1 MYIASFLI
9 PSFLTSCFS
18 TPPFNS
24 THWGAHAL
32 HTQGACIFN
41 LDHTRFTCEMCYTC
55 TLQTCTCT
63 SQNVL
68 YTYCSLRLTGTV
80 HVHRYSVHVHGLQM
94 SVIQDL
100 TIIPYYKHHRYIEPV
115 LSLGAKS
122 VDDRRARTR
131 E

>member
-1 MYIASFLI
+1 M
-9 PSFLTSCFS
+9 
-18 TPPFNS
+18 
-24 THWGAHAL
+24 
-32 HTQGACIFN
+32 
-41 LDHTRFTCEMCYTC
+41 R
-55 TLQTCTCT
+55 
-63 SQNVL
+63 NVL
-68 YTYCSLRLTGTV
+68 YMYLANVYMHFTKCVILTVLYLRLTGTV

-100 TIIPYYKHHRYIEPV
+100 TIIPYYKHHRYIDPV